1 MSQYTDENFKR
12 EDWELIQDAIVDQI
26 SYLKGRQSW
35 GYEEQVERLEALLEK
50 QESVDQLL
58 NMCPNCKFLVPAGDF
73 NISIAF
79 MLIMVTIVGC
89 GLMYL
94 VIRNK

>member
-26 SYLKGRQSW
+26 SYLKGKQSW

-50 QESVDQLL
+50 AKISR
-58 NMCPNCKFLVPAGDF
+58 LVA
-73 NISIAF
+73 
-79 MLIMVTIVGC
+79 
-89 GLMYL
+89 
-94 VIRNK
+94 NKV

>member
-35 GYEEQVERLEALLEK
+35 GYEEQV
-50 QESVDQLL
+50 
-58 NMCPNCKFLVPAGDF
+58 
-73 NISIAF
+73 
-79 MLIMVTIVGC
+79 
-89 GLMYL
+89 
-94 VIRNK
+94 

>member
-35 GYEEQVERLEALLEK
+35 GHEEQVERLEALLEK
-50 QESVDQLL
+50 ARISR
-58 NMCPNCKFLVPAGDF
+58 LVA
-73 NISIAF
+73 
-79 MLIMVTIVGC
+79 
-89 GLMYL
+89 
-94 VIRNK
+94 NKG

>member
-26 SYLKGRQSW
+26 SYLRHRQQY

-50 QESVDQLL
+50 AKISR
-58 NMCPNCKFLVPAGDF
+58 LVA
-73 NISIAF
+73 
-79 MLIMVTIVGC
+79 
-89 GLMYL
+89 
-94 VIRNK
+94 NKV